1 MSSGIRATVVF
12 STPDVC
18 PISRISAITDTVID
32 NVSASV
38 ASCSSSDTSSVPD
51 TTSGSDT
58 DPGDDD
64 SNPVT
69 GNPNR
74 VTGSVTE
81 FVVDTASPP
90 EDLPA
95 ELVFSYGDKHLYR
108 LVHDGTVGCPC
119 ECLGEFG
126 CPPHRYVA
134 RRGTLEIVFHAADYE
149 QLQAVIGELRE
160 RFPGTD
166 IRRLVRSPSG
176 DEKSDT
182 VFVDRG
188 KLTDRQLEVLR
199 IAYEKGYFDRP
210 RSTNATELAAEL
222 GINQSTF
229 SEHLVAAQT
238 KLLADVFE
246 DGT

>member
-12 STPDVC
+12 SSPDVC
-18 PISRISAITDTVID
+18 PIVQISAATDSVID
-32 NVSASV
+32 NVSTSV
-38 ASCSSSDTSSVPD
+38 ASCSSF
-51 TTSGSDT
+51 
-58 DPGDDD
+58 D
-64 SNPVT
+64 SNSRDA
-69 GNPNR
+69 GGASR

-81 FVVDTASPP
+81 FVVDADSPP
-90 EDLPA
+90 EDVPA

-108 LVHDGTVGCPC
+108 LAHDGTVGCPC

-134 RRGTLEIVFHAADYE
+134 RHGTLELVFHAADYD
-149 QLQAVIGELRE
+149 QLQTVIGELRE

-166 IRRLVRSPSG
+166 IRRLVRSPSE
-176 DEKSDT
+176 DAESDT

-188 KLTDRQLEVLR
+188 RLTDRQLEVLR
-199 IAYEKGYFDRP
+199 TAYEKGYFDRP
-210 RSTNATELAAEL
+210 RRANATEIAAEL

>member
-1 MSSGIRATVVF
+1 MSSGIRATVAF
-12 STPDVC
+12 SSSDVC
-18 PISRISAITDTVID
+18 PIVRISAVTDSVID
-32 NVSASV
+32 NVSTSV
-38 ASCSSSDTSSVPD
+38 ASCSNSDSS
-51 TTSGSDT
+51 
-58 DPGDDD
+58 PGDDD
-64 SNPVT
+64 
-69 GNPNR
+69 PNR

-108 LVHDGTVGCPC
+108 LLHDGTVGCPC

-149 QLQAVIGELRE
+149 QLQTVIGELRE

-166 IRRLVRSPSG
+166 IRRLVRSPTG
-176 DEKSDT
+176 DAESDT

-188 KLTDRQLEVLR
+188 TLTDRQLEVLR
-199 IAYEKGYFDRP
+199 TAYEKGYFDRP
-210 RSTNATELAAEL
+210 RSANATEIAAEL

>member
-12 STPDVC
+12 AAHDVC
-18 PISRISAITDTVID
+18 PIVRISLVTDSVID
-32 NVSASV
+32 NVSTSV
-38 ASCSSSDTSSVPD
+38 ASS
-51 TTSGSDT
+51 TTVDADSAT
-58 DPGDDD
+58 DSC
-64 SNPVT
+64 SNPT
-69 GNPNR
+69 ARSGDSDDANP
-74 VTGSVTE
+74 VVGSVTE
-81 FVVDTASPP
+81 FVVDAAAPP
-90 EDLPA
+90 EDVPA
-95 ELVFSYGDKHLYR
+95 DLVFSYGDKHIYR
-108 LVHDGTVGCPC
+108 LVHDGTIGCPC

-134 RRGTLEIVFHAADYE
+134 RHGTLELVFHAAGYD